1 MHTIQRVP
9 DLILNILREV
19 PQVILRRAHKEER
32 LLRPTI
38 HALNIL
44 VLIYSIKRGHQDGK
58 HDTLS
63 PQKKRVSH
71 LDSIHRTSIMSPSVR
86 TRSRAPQLRAA
97 PPGRQQ
103 TDCIELSR
111 GTISKDY
118 LGGLPQSR
126 PTPHGLAPSASIALL
141 LHSTA
146 APPLLRRT
154 TPVSVHLVTIP
165 RHTRRPTRRSVA
177 GHGPRAQ
184 SVLSGPYPQLVRT
197 SLARSSVPTIIEK
210 PTNSPH

>member
-9 DLILNILREV
+9 DLILNILREL
-19 PQVILRRAHKEER
+19 PQVILRRTHEEEW
-32 LLRPTI
+32 LPRPTI

-44 VLIYSIKRGHQDGK
+44 VLIYSIKGSYQNGK

-71 LDSIHRTSIMSPSVR
+71 LDSSHRISIMSPSVR
-86 TRSRAPQLRAA
+86 TRSRAPQLKAA
-97 PPGRQQ
+97 PAGRQQ

-126 PTPHGLAPSASIALL
+126 PTPHGLAPSAAIALL

-146 APPLLRRT
+146 APALLRHT
-154 TPVSVHLVTIP
+154 TPVSIRLVTILSY
-165 RHTRRPTRRSVA
+165 TRQPTRRSVA
-177 GHGPRAQ
+177 GYGPRAQ
-184 SVLSGPYPQLVRT
+184 LVLSGPYPQFVRT
-197 SLARSSVPTIIEK
+197 SLARSLVPTIIKK
-210 PTNSPH
+210 PTSSPQ